1 MYIEWIMTGTTKDVN
16 SGSRWLLTSMLE
28 YLDSADD
35 IGLLPSRR
43 KDTEEMVEK
52 TNSTTVKLQI
62 VQQADAMQPHDRVG
76 LNIEL

>member
-1 MYIEWIMTGTTKDVN
+1 MTETIIDGN